1 MLDHAAEACSAL
13 LLHAPHRPSSVS
25 GVYDQSCII
34 NKRHDM
40 YMVIVHYQYHHQAG
54 FFNILS

>member
-34 NKRHDM
+34 IKRHDV
-40 YMVIVHYQYHHQAG
+40 YMVIAHYQHHQAG
-54 FFNILS
+54 FFNNLS